1 MDKQV
6 GSFINARL
14 EKLRLVM
21 AKKKI
26 DTVIIARPENVFY
39 FSNFNPIINS
49 HPAYVIVSLKKDAC
63 LLVHCIRNDHAR
75 KEGSIANV
83 QLYGKW
89 GANTALAMH
98 AVDAMAVLMG
108 DSPTCLGIEGDYA
121 SVNWLQEVHAKLNV
135 TATCDIAGDIEM
147 LKIIKDAYEIDCIRK
162 SAELV
167 DCGVETAIS
176 CLDAGAHEAAACTE
190 GQYRMR
196 QMWHERFADYEVS
209 GFGSSEGAQIDSLVV
224 WSMANERIAY
234 GCDCPQDYSPKAGD
248 LVLPMSWARIGGYA
262 AENER
267 SVAVGE
273 LDALRSRAYD
283 AMLGAR
289 EKVFAI
295 LRPETSFEE
304 LYIAAMKVFEDAGFS
319 AILPGRC
326 GHGIGLS
333 THEFPSLTGGNQIRL
348 KPGMIFTV
356 EPGLMT
362 KDWGGVRHSD
372 TVLVTENGF
381 ELLTKARR
389 DKITIKQSAFR

>member
-1 MDKQV
+1 MNKEA
-6 GSFINARL
+6 GPFINARI
-14 EKLRLVM
+14 EKLRLAM
-21 AKKKI
+21 GEKNI
-26 DTVIIARPENVFY
+26 DTAIIARPENVFY

-49 HPAYVIVSLKKDAC
+49 HPAYVIISLKQDAC

-75 KEGSIANV
+75 MEGSVENV

-89 GANTALAMH
+89 GANVALAMH
-98 AVDAMAVLMG
+98 DIDAIAALLG
-108 DSPTCLGIEGDYA
+108 DSPIRLGVEGDYA
-121 SVNWLQEVHAKLNV
+121 SVNWLKAVHSKLNAAD
-135 TATCDIAGDIEM
+135 TSDIAGDIEM
-147 LKIIKDAYEIDCIRK
+147 LKIIKDAYEIGCIRK
-162 SAELV
+162 SAALV
-167 DCGVETAIS
+167 DCGVETAIG

-196 QMWHERFADYEVS
+196 EMWHERFQDYEVS
-209 GFGSSEGAQIDSLVV
+209 GFGSSEGAQVDSLAV

-234 GCDCPQDYSPKAGD
+234 GCDCPQAYFPVAGD

-273 LDALRSRAYD
+273 LDALRNRAYD

-289 EKVFAI
+289 EALFAV
-295 LRPETSFEE
+295 LRPGTPFEE
-304 LYIAAMKVFEDAGFS
+304 LYLAAMKVFEDAGFS
-319 AILPGRC
+319 SILPGRC

-333 THEFPSLTGGNQIRL
+333 THEFPSLTSGNKIRL
-348 KPGMIFTV
+348 KPGMVFTV

-372 TVLVTENGF
+372 TVLVTEAGY
-381 ELLTKARR
+381 ELLTQSRR
-389 DKITIKQSAFR
+389 DKITIKQCAYR